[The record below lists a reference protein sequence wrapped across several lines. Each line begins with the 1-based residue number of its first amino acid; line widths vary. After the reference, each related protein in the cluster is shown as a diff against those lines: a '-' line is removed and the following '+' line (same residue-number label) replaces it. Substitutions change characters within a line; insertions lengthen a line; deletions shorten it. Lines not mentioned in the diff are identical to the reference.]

1 MARLNRAE
9 RDAKNR
15 LALIE
20 AAEAIFVERGI
31 DGASMDEIAEHADLT
46 KGALYTR
53 FSGKGDLVLAVIE
66 HRLYTDPDAEASAA
80 LLVNPHLTSQERFE
94 GWIAQWIAI
103 FRSGSRTQFARLLF
117 EFVPYALRDP
127 DLMTRFAALADPGHA
142 TGETAGLDDA
152 EPQIPPSPI
161 PPGSAFGALPHNDQ
175 QRILSALDLGLA
187 FQSLISPRATDPEL
201 YGTALRLLTSK
212 PARTRSA
219 DGEQRARSG
228 GVGDR

>member
-1 MARLNRAE
+1 ME

-15 LALIE
+15 LALIG

-80 LLVNPHLTSQERFE
+80 LLVNANLTAQERFE
-94 GWIAQWIAI
+94 GWIAQWIAV
-103 FRSGSRTQFARLLF
+103 FRSGTRTQFARLLF

-127 DLMTRFAALADPGHA
+127 DLMTRFAAIVSPGHA
-142 TGETAGLDDA
+142 TVETAGPNDA
-152 EPQIPPSPI
+152 EPQLPSPI
-161 PPGSAFGALPHNDQ
+161 PPGSAFAALPVNDQ
-175 QRILSALDLGLA
+175 RRILSALDLGLA
-187 FQSLISPRATDPEL
+187 FQSLILPKATDPEL
-201 YGTALRLLTSK
+201 YGTALRLLTSE
-212 PARTRSA
+212 PATTRSA
-219 DGEQRARSG
+219 DGEQ
-228 GVGDR
+228 